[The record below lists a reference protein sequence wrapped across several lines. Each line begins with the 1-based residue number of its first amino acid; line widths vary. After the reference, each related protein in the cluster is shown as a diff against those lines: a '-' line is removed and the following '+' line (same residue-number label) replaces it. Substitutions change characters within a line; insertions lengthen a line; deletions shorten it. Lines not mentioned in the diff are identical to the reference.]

1 MAEVSDKP
9 LEQLVREITCAV
21 CQGHYQQA
29 KLLPCNHYY
38 CGTCIEKLA
47 ERSRRKPFDCPEC
60 RKETRLPPGG
70 VAELQSAFFVERMK
84 DVYAKMAKAEG
95 KVETVCEQC
104 AIGGKSVAFCRQCAE
119 FICSDCVRSHQILK
133 VFAGHV
139 VASLEDLKEGG
150 VRSIP
155 LKEAPTPQCS
165 EHEKSLKIFCFDC
178 DRLICRDCTI
188 INHNGHNFNF
198 LKKCASESRKTLR
211 DSLAPLQKVQA
222 DIARAEKTLISEEA
236 KMDTQKREVCK
247 SIEESFEKLKA
258 VLEQRQAEL
267 VKRASTLAQEKMDAL
282 AAQQKRFQVA
292 QTEIQLVVELV
303 ERNIESTSDQDLM
316 CIRTKL
322 QTKMEEEEKHH
333 QQLSLE
339 PTATADIFYNLPS
352 PDSIPKDLGTV
363 SSQASPALQQNVKSC
378 ELGASMQV
386 SLVAPTATLA
396 DISAHLKCV
405 ANPSSSLQG
414 DVIEKGVGIYSI
426 THTPQV
432 RGRHDLIVKVKDKE
446 IDESPF
452 RVVVKIPPTQL
463 QLRQPVHQIKGL
475 RGPWGIAINN
485 KQQLVVAEG
494 SGRKITIM
502 EREGNKV
509 QTIEC
514 DKFKTP
520 RIVATGPDGAIY
532 VTDVGAQCLFKFNT
546 EGRLLKTVCNELCTP
561 FSVKVI
567 QNQLYVAIADHD
579 SSQVKI
585 FDMDCNVVGTI
596 QTKECLDPWD
606 IAQGPDGLYV
616 AGEKKISVYRCAPNG
631 TFIRH
636 LNIPSPLNRLWFRG
650 ICFDSSGHII
660 ATDYNGVYVF
670 NPSGECVGHVSSD
683 VIRCPAGVTVDED
696 GFVYVC
702 GFNSNNVIVL

>member
-1 MAEVSDKP
+1 MAEDSRDKP
-9 LEQLVREITCAV
+9 LEQLEREITCAV

-47 ERSRRKPFDCPEC
+47 ERSRGKPFDCPEC

-95 KVETVCEQC
+95 KMEAVCEQC
-104 AIGGKSVAFCRQCAE
+104 VVGGKSEAFCRQCAE
-119 FICSDCVRSHQILK
+119 FICADCVRSHQNLK

-139 VASLEDLKEGG
+139 VASLESLKMGG
-150 VRSIP
+150 VRNIP
-155 LKEAPTPQCS
+155 LKEASAPKCPDHDQVI
-165 EHEKSLKIFCFDC
+165 KIFCFDC
-178 DRLICRDCTI
+178 DCLICRDCI
-188 INHNGHNFNF
+188 IIDHNGHNFNF

-222 DIARAEKTLISEEA
+222 DIAGAEKTLISEEA
-236 KMDTQKREVCK
+236 KVDTQKNEICK
-247 SIEESFEKLKA
+247 SIEESFEKLKS
-258 VLEQRQAEL
+258 VLDQRKAEL
-267 VKRASTLAQEKMDAL
+267 VKKASTLAQAKKDAL

-292 QTEIQLVVELV
+292 QTEIQLVLELV

-316 CIRTKL
+316 CIRTQL
-322 QTKMEEEEKHH
+322 QTKMEEEEKRHG
-333 QQLSLE
+333 QLSLE
-339 PTATADIFYNLPS
+339 PTATADIFCNLPS
-352 PDSIPKDLGTV
+352 PDTISKDLGTV
-363 SSQASPALQQNVKSC
+363 FNLAFVQHIDNTY

-446 IDESPF
+446 IDGSPF

-463 QLRQPVHQIKGL
+463 RQPVHQIKGI

-485 KQQLVVAEG
+485 KQQMVVAE
-494 SGRKITIM
+494 SGLSGGGKKITIM
-502 EREGNKV
+502 ERDGKKV

-514 DKFKTP
+514 AEFKLP
-520 RIVATGPDGAIY
+520 RGVATGLDGAIY
-532 VTDVGAQCLFKFNT
+532 VTDSDAHCLFKFNT
-546 EGRLLKTVCNELCTP
+546 EGRLLKTVCNELW
-561 FSVKVI
+561 
-567 QNQLYVAIADHD
+567 
-579 SSQVKI
+579 
-585 FDMDCNVVGTI
+585 G
-596 QTKECLDPWD
+596 
-606 IAQGPDGLYV
+606 
-616 AGEKKISVYRCAPNG
+616 
-631 TFIRH
+631 
-636 LNIPSPLNRLWFRG
+636 
-650 ICFDSSGHII
+650 
-660 ATDYNGVYVF
+660 
-670 NPSGECVGHVSSD
+670 
-683 VIRCPAGVTVDED
+683 
-696 GFVYVC
+696 
-702 GFNSNNVIVL
+702 